1 MLKKISV
8 TFAIATALL
17 LLPSVLKAQDKNSAS
32 TSSPYSRYGIGTL
45 NGNSLGRS
53 EAMGEIGI
61 GTRYGF
67 QINTGNPASYTAI
80 DTMTFLME
88 FGVSSKHTNY
98 ESADKKNGGNDV
110 NFNYL
115 AFSFPIKKWWATSFG
130 LMPLSEKGYNIV
142 ATEESTNGF
151 TSTTITG
158 TGTLSKA
165 FLGNAFKIGKNL
177 SIGINAWYLFGTLS
191 DSYYL
196 NFPYDAA
203 TYDYLL
209 ENKLTVHNF
218 GLTAGLQYTWKTKNK
233 NEWTLGAVFEPKQN
247 MSSKY
252 VVHEERALFRGSTSY
267 TPIIDTITPDKSTNN
282 GLTLPQSF
290 GAGFSYSYKSKI
302 VFGADVYHQKWSE
315 VTFLGN
321 SAQGQ
326 NMTNSTRYS
335 SGFEITPDAYSIRS
349 YMSRIQY
356 RAGCFYEKSYLTING
371 QQINGY
377 GVTFGLGLPFS
388 RALSSLNLSAE
399 LGRLGTT
406 DNNLIK
412 ESYAKFTLHLLLHDR
427 WFIKRK
433 FD

>member
-17 LLPSVLKAQDKNSAS
+17 LLPSVLKAQNESSAG

-45 NGNSLGRS
+45 NGYSLGRS
-53 EAMGEIGI
+53 AAMGGIGI

-67 QINTGNPASYTAI
+67 QINVGNPASYTAI

-88 FGVSSKHTNY
+88 FGINSKHTIY
-98 ESADKKNGGNDV
+98 ESENKKNGSNDV

-115 AFSFPIKKWWATSFG
+115 AFSVPVKKWWAAAFG
-130 LMPLSEKGYNIV
+130 ILPLSEKGYNI
-142 ATEESTNGF
+142 AANEESTNGF
-151 TSTTITG
+151 SSTSITG
-158 TGTLSKA
+158 SGTLAKA
-165 FLGNAFKIGKNL
+165 FIGNAFKLGKHL
-177 SIGINAWYLFGTLS
+177 SVGVNAWYLFGTLS

-196 NFPYDAA
+196 HFPYDAA
-203 TYDYLL
+203 AYDYLL

-218 GLTAGLQYTWKTKNK
+218 GLTTGLQYSWKTKNK
-233 NEWTLGAVFEPKQN
+233 NAWTLGAVFEPKQN

-252 VVHEERALFRGSTSY
+252 VIHEERVLFRGSTTNS
-267 TPIIDTITPDKSTNN
+267 PIVDTLSHIESTNK
-282 GLTLPQSF
+282 GLTLPLSF
-290 GAGFSYSYKSKI
+290 GAGISYSFKNKI
-302 VFGADVYHQKWSE
+302 TFGADLYHQKWSE
-315 VTFLGN
+315 ASFLG
-321 SAQGQ
+321 STSQYL
-326 NMTNSTRYS
+326 TNSTRYS
-335 SGFEITPDAYSIRS
+335 SGLEITPDEFSIRN
-349 YMSRIQY
+349 YWSRVQY
-356 RAGCFYEKSYLTING
+356 RLGGFYENSYLTING
-371 QQINGY
+371 EQIKGY

-388 RALSSLNLSAE
+388 RALSSLNISAE

-406 DNNLIK
+406 QNNLIK